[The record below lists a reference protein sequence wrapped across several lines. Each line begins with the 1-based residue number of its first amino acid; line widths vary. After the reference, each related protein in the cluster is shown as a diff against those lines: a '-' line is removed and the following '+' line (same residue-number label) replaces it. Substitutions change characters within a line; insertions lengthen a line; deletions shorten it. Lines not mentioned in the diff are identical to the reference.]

1 MKLLSVT
8 TKSRDPVL
16 VTDASLFCNAR
27 KRIPSFFSSLPFFT
41 KEWFLWGPDVCK
53 RVSKEGWVWTM
64 DFLKIHNNLVL
75 SFVLSLS
82 LFSLSFSHSPFLSLF
97 LPLFPFFPFSFPPF
111 LPHLFF
117 FFIPILTMNVWFI
130 IFLLL
135 KLKHRKKDVVSTPLV
150 MSPMYTL
157 RHSGNSDNHSRDA
170 CKLQYMNK

>member
-75 SFVLSLS
+75 SFFSFSLS
-82 LFSLSFSHSPFLSLF
+82 LFSLFLSFSLSLSLSPFLSF
-97 LPLFPFFPFSFPPF
+97 LSFLFPS
-111 LPHLFF
+111 LPSSYFF
-117 FFIPILTMNVWFI
+117 FFIPILRMNVWFI

-135 KLKHRKKDVVSTPLV
+135 KLKHRKKDVSTPLV